1 MARYNNVAFVVGGK
15 VQYQNSQ
22 WDGEQPDHAQDVP
35 TIVGGHQG
43 VALGPPQTVFDITNM
58 VATTGSEFDWA
69 AAKRTATPINFTA
82 VVIGTNLKLDGK
94 FIVRSIKWSSSAG
107 APIAEAVR
115 LTSVQQPGQ
124 EAPWF
129 K

>member
-22 WDGEQPDHAQDVP
+22 WEGGQPDTAQDVP

-43 VALGPPQTVFDITNM
+43 VALGPPQTKFTLTNM

-69 AAKRTATPINFTA
+69 SAKRTATPINFTA
-82 VVIGTNLKLDGK
+82 LVMGTNLKLDGK
-94 FIVRSIKWSSSAG
+94 FIVRDIEWSSSAG
-107 APIAEAVR
+107 APIAEKIM
-115 LTSVQQPGQ
+115 LSSVQQPGQ